1 LRRLTIQRVSPLP
14 VESRVVSRVPLAD
27 TDVARLD
34 RQFAPI
40 VGLLDGDEILLRIA
54 KLLTDEYGF
63 HLSWI
68 AEPAEEGGR
77 IRHTSGNRTN
87 HFRGILRKGLGLGG
101 KVFASGRLQ
110 WVDDY
115 FASAD
120 ITHEYDQQVAA
131 EQVRRM
137 VAAPMIAGDRNF
149 GVLLGGHRDQ
159 GSCGDRSAA
168 IVEAV
173 AERCAR
179 ALSIAQSARSVA
191 EAAAQQERRRMALE
205 LHDAVGDVLGSI
217 TASARSLGEHPTVDD
232 VLKQRLHTIERQA
245 GEAATTLREWVHLQA
260 VSGAWQGLAVP
271 GDPACR
277 ECDARAEE
285 IRRRR
290 DRHSSPIAKR
300 EYDVL
305 LRVAT
310 GETNY
315 EIAGAMS
322 LSCNT
327 VKTYLRNA
335 MAKLGAR
342 NRVEAIARAREMGL
356 L

>member
-1 LRRLTIQRVSPLP
+1 LP
-14 VESRVVSRVPLAD
+14 VESRAGSRAHLAEN
-27 TDVARLD
+27 DVARLD
-34 RQFAPI
+34 RQCASI

-68 AEPAEEGGR
+68 AEPAADGAR

-87 HFRGILRKGLGLGG
+87 HFRGILRNGLGLGG
-101 KVFASGRLQ
+101 KVFESGRLQ

-115 FASAD
+115 FASAE
-120 ITHEYDQQVAA
+120 ITHEYDEQVAA

-137 VAAPMIAGDRNF
+137 VAAPIIAGGRNF

-159 GSCGDRSAA
+159 GSSGDRSAA
-168 IVEAV
+168 IIEAV

-179 ALSIAQSARSVA
+179 ALSIARSARAAA
-191 EAAAQQERRRMALE
+191 EAAANDERRRTALQ
-205 LHDAVGDVLGSI
+205 LHDRVGDMLCSI
-217 TASARSLGEHPTVDD
+217 TANARALGDHPTADD
-232 VLKQRLHTIERQA
+232 ILKQRLHTIERQA
-245 GEAATTLREWVHLQA
+245 GDATASLREWVH
-260 VSGAWQGLAVP
+260 SLAASSERP
-271 GDPACR
+271 DLMSAHEATCR
-277 ECDARAEE
+277 VCDARAAE

-290 DRHSSPIAKR
+290 DRHSPIAKR

-315 EIAGAMS
+315 EIASAMS

-342 NRVEAIARAREMGL
+342 NRVEAIARAREIGL